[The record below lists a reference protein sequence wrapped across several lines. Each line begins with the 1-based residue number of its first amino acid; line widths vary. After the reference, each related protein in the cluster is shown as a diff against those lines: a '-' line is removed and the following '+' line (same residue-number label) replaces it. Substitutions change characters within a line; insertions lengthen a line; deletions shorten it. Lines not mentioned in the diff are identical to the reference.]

1 MPDQSDVEFALASL
15 AASAIYP
22 NGPTAPSATG
32 SLTRIYR
39 GWPNAAALDADLAAG
54 RINVTVFPITGS
66 IRDTTRY
73 TPDWQAT
80 SATPTLMA
88 SILGDTI
95 SFTGS
100 ADPGQLAGLR
110 VGAKTYVRRI
120 GPNETLAL
128 VAAILAVAVAAD
140 RPALAAGTSITIP
153 GATDLLARTAIDTAA
168 TSDLRRQIQTF
179 RITAWCPTPTSRD
192 VAAATVDA
200 TFAATPFLT
209 VTAAAAPTDSAA
221 CRLRYVSTTTFDQSQ
236 DAALYRRDL
245 LYSVE
250 FPTLASALQP
260 SMLFGIARFV
270 EGATD
275 TTLTS

>member
-1 MPDQSDVEFALASL
+1 MPDQSDVETALATL

-22 NGPTAPSATG
+22 NGPLASSTIG

-54 RINVTVFPITGS
+54 RINMTVFPVTGS

-73 TPDWQAT
+73 SPDWQAA

-88 SILGDTI
+88 SILGDTVT
-95 SFTGS
+95 FTGS

-110 VGAKTYVRRI
+110 IAATTYVHRI

-140 RPALAAGTSITIP
+140 RPALSAGPSITIP

-168 TSDLRRQIQTF
+168 TSDLRRQLQTF
-179 RITAWCPTPTSRD
+179 RITAWCPTPATRD
-192 VAAATVDA
+192 TATATVDA

-209 VTAAAAPTDSAA
+209 VTAAATPTDTAA

-250 FPTLASALQP
+250 FPTLASTLQP
-260 SMLFGIARFV
+260 SMLFGIARFA
-270 EGATD
+270 EGANT